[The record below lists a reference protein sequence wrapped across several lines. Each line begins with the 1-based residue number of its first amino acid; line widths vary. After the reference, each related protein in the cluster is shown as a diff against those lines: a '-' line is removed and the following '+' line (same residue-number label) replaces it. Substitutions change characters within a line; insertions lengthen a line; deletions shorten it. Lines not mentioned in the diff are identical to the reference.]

1 MLACAGAALLV
12 GQASAQANVH
22 YWLNNFG
29 DAATSQ
35 PSVINVVSGGT
46 AHLSVY
52 LQTSGVGALSG
63 INAMFGY
70 SSTTSAGS
78 SATAADTNATFNSFN
93 WAQADLVANQ
103 VFTGAGGGGV
113 LGGGSSSRPYGYFV
127 SSLNVGGTFA
137 GTGDGVNYHL
147 FDITLNINAAA
158 GTDIGVGVWS
168 SASSSSVG
176 TDFYASA
183 VLNGNNVEY
192 FPTSPYSATLH
203 VVPVPEPASIAAL
216 AIGAAAFLRRRR
228 SK

>member
-22 YWLNNFG
+22 FWLNNFG

-63 INAMFGY
+63 INAMLGY
-70 SSTTSAGS
+70 SSTNSSGAGAS
-78 SATAADTNATFNSFN
+78 PSDTNATFNSFN
-93 WAQADLVANQ
+93 WAQADLTGNE
-103 VFTGAGGGGV
+103 VFAGAGGGDII
-113 LGGGSSSRPYGYFV
+113 GGGSGSRPYGYFV
-127 SSLNVGGTFA
+127 SSLLPTGTFA
-137 GTGDGVNYHL
+137 GTGDGVNFHV

-158 GTDIGVGVWS
+158 GTDIAVGVWS
-168 SASSSSVG
+168 SARSSTSGS
-176 TDFYASA
+176 DAWASA
-183 VLNGNNVEY
+183 VANGNADEF